1 MINADVPER
10 NCTAGEGMNLDI
22 LPIVS
27 ATASTWVLCFQ
38 GNEAGP
44 RQTNCHSLTL
54 LVKAHTLITGSHT
67 RTKQRLHEKHTTL
80 SLRSVRP
87 CVAPPSG
94 GSTSVTDAAL
104 PVPDDYPL
112 FYSPSTI
119 YHHTSNP
126 KSSVFSSACLCSD
139 DTDVCDSCSE
149 QFWWVFV
156 MASHWCHC
164 ARMRALTCLC
174 WRCPLELRGVTRSRY
189 PLTSLVA
196 WLQVSLRELW
206 PSSLTCRSLGPTT
219 RTWTSMGTEKSNL
232 QNRWLSWC
240 IIKVFYREIHSILIT
255 IFKFPQT
262 V

>member
-10 NCTAGEGMNLDI
+10 NCTAAEGMDLDI

-87 CVAPPSG
+87 CVAPPRG

-119 YHHTSNP
+119 CHHTSNP

-139 DTDVCDSCSE
+139 DTSDVCDSDVSN
-149 QFWWVFV
+149 FDGF
-156 MASHWCHC
+156 S
-164 ARMRALTCLC
+164 R
-174 WRCPLELRGVTRSRY
+174 WRLNGVTV
-189 PLTSLVA
+189 LA
-196 WLQVSLRELW
+196 WGPWPVSAGGVPW
-206 PSSLTCRSLGPTT
+206 
-219 RTWTSMGTEKSNL
+219 
-232 QNRWLSWC
+232 SW
-240 IIKVFYREIHSILIT
+240 EG
-255 IFKFPQT
+255 
-262 V
+262 